1 MCHVLFSELIECYNT
16 NYCVT
21 LLFTQNE
28 SESPQL
34 ADGEQVDGA
43 SKTTEQARRP
53 DVSQASNDDDEAATS
68 KGHAAIAGIGS
79 ALSKVATG
87 IKGLKV
93 SHNRVYTLYD
103 VCGVIATGPW

>member
-1 MCHVLFSELIECYNT
+1 M
-16 NYCVT
+16 NYCVA
-21 LLFTQNE
+21 LLYAQNE

-43 SKTTEQARRP
+43 GKTTEQSRQP
-53 DVSQASNDDDEAATS
+53 DVSQASDDDDEAATS

-93 SHNRVYTLYD
+93 SHNRDYTLYG
-103 VCGVIATGPW
+103 VCGIIATGSW